1 MSKLLVSVTS
11 AAEALLALEAGAD
24 IIDLKN
30 PLEGALGALPLGV
43 VRAAVAMIDGRR
55 ITSATTG
62 DLPMEPQ
69 LIQGAV
75 MAMADTG
82 VDIIKIGLF
91 GDVEANRRCIQ
102 ALQSPIRERQLAVV
116 AVMMADLAPDFAL
129 LPELRQAGF
138 WGVMLDTAHKDGR
151 HLLNHMDLTQLEN
164 FIDQAEGMQTGLA
177 GSLKKEHLLQ
187 LIKMKPSYLGV
198 RGAACEG
205 FDRVAELSKTQVS
218 TLKTLLHKYN
228 ISPES
233 ADLV

>member
-11 AAEALLALEAGAD
+11 PAEALLALEAGAD

-30 PLEGALGALPLGV
+30 PLQGALGALPVDV
-43 VRAAVAMIDGRR
+43 VRAAVTLIDGRR

-69 LIQGAV
+69 LIHDAV
-75 MAMADTG
+75 VAMADTG

-91 GDVEANRRCIQ
+91 GDVEANRQCIQ
-102 ALQSPIRERQLAVV
+102 ALQSAIKERKLAVV
-116 AVMMADLAPDFAL
+116 AVMMADLAPDFSL
-129 LPELRQAGF
+129 LPDLRQSGF

-151 HLLNHMDLTQLEN
+151 HLLTHFDLEQLQN

-198 RGAACEG
+198 RGAVCEG
-205 FDRVAELSKTQVS
+205 FDRVAQLSKTQVS
-218 TLKTLLHKYN
+218 MLKDVLYRYN
-228 ISPES
+228 TSPES